1 MRALEGLEVQRAP
14 KGPAEQFIV
23 YGEAM
28 MRVLITGGAG
38 FIGRRVM
45 DNGGIGRLDPLVGGP
60 KAGSVT
66 LLRLDL
72 SRPADGMSACQ
83 GTDDVVHPAAQISAV
98 ESSPWGSPRWA

>member
-1 MRALEGLEVQRAP
+1 
-14 KGPAEQFIV
+14 
-23 YGEAM
+23 
-28 MRVLITGGAG
+28 MRVRITGGAG

-66 LLRLDL
+66 LLRRDL

-83 GTDDVVHPAAQISAV
+83 GTDGVVHPAAQILAV
-98 ESSPWGSPRWA
+98 SSPWGSPRCA